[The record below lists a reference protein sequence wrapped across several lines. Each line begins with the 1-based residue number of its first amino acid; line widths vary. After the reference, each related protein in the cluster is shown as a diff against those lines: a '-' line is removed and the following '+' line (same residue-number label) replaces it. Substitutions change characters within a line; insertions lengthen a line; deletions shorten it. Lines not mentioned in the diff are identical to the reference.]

1 VSAPTRCWVA
11 VLVPTTITAER
22 AGLFFIL
29 LAALNCGTT
38 EANFPA
44 NSISAT
50 PSLMPTA
57 ASAIGS
63 ESLGTIPM
71 VLKRLTV
78 AASIPFYSMILI
90 PATQRSR

>member
-11 VLVPTTITAER
+11 VLVPTAITAER
-22 AGLFFIL
+22 AGIFFIL

-38 EANFPA
+38 EPNFPA
-44 NSISAT
+44 QSIGAT
-50 PSLMPTA
+50 PSFMPA
-57 ASAIGS
+57 ATSAIGA
-63 ESLGTIPM
+63 ESLGSIPTIPR
-71 VLKRLTV
+71 RLTV